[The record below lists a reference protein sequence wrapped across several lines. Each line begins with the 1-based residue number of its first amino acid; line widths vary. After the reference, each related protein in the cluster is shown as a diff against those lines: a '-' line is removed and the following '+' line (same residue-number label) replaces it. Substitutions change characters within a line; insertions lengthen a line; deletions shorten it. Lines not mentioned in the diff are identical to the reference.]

1 MTNPTQPLKVALIC
15 GKFSTGLHGS
25 IDAERLFEARALTG
39 SESSFFNLARG
50 LSELG
55 HSVDVFCD
63 VEKPLE
69 HCERLSG
76 ASVQHID
83 NDPGDF
89 YDAYVSLNEPDQF
102 RRLPRDVK
110 GLRIVQQQLNDFPY
124 CMEGFDDFVDIY
136 AFLAPVHRDHLLNV
150 TPQIQK
156 KKAWWIPNSIN
167 PEISAKFA
175 GLPKVPYSM
184 AWCSSPDRGLHR
196 LLEIWPY
203 IRKELPEATLKIFY
217 RFEPWYESFKDHHTP
232 IGARARY
239 IGECLDRLGRDGENG
254 VTLVGA
260 VPNVKLAEE
269 LARTQILPYT
279 CDCITFTEGFSV
291 SIMDACAAG
300 AVPIITDTDAIG
312 DIYRDIAVVLPTN
325 PGEHIH
331 LWVETIKAVA
341 DDSGYRN
348 VLIQR
353 ARKFAAR
360 FGRMQVAKLWE
371 TLIAT
376 NITRKANP
384 SFEAMPQSI
393 KDYATPLG
401 DEAPPD
407 QHRFDPVSAPE
418 PSNEPA
424 PEPRGAEPS
433 ASPAASQVAQPEA
446 HDAPYHKGPSVR
458 LSRGPLVSVVMPAY
472 RPGGMDITLDGLSKQ
487 TCKDFEL
494 IIVDSRYERRHE
506 ALMDFA
512 DQYNVPLIHAPEH
525 RRNSKWIVYC
535 AAMNTGFALARGE
548 YVLMLHDFTWVP
560 PDWIE
565 KHLAA
570 HEGKPNLYVTA
581 DNLHVDMPEVLFKRP
596 FTPADMDE
604 ANRQKTSVD
613 EIFHGGIVDELAFFK
628 DGLFSGDWLPLPI
641 GPQQWQSELTARF
654 RAGHKPDVD
663 WPHLSN
669 DSIRREHLLKLNGF
683 DERFD
688 FCRSVADQNFALRAH
703 MAGLEIG
710 FIENLVTMPNP
721 RFMAR
726 TLPYG
731 SDKERV
737 EGRWNT
743 EDGIEYDKLIAETG
757 NFFADNPFMLQN
769 LSVELEP
776 WREYDAIRVARDIP
790 DIAYWRR
797 PIRPQ
802 TPPMIELVQLVA
814 KR

>member
-1 MTNPTQPLKVALIC
+1 MNPTKPLKVALMC
-15 GKFSTGLHGS
+15 GKWSTGLHGA
-25 IDAERLFEARALTG
+25 IDAQRLFEARALTG

-50 LSELG
+50 LAELG
-55 HSVDVFCD
+55 HTVDTYCD
-63 VEKPLE
+63 VVKPLE
-69 HCERLSG
+69 HCDRLAG
-76 ASVQHID
+76 ASVRHID
-83 NDPGDF
+83 NDPGGD
-89 YDAYVSLNEPDQF
+89 YDAYISLNEPDQF
-102 RRLPRDVK
+102 RRLPSNVR

-124 CMEGFDDFVDIY
+124 AMEGFDDFVDIY
-136 AFLAPVHRDHLLNV
+136 AFLAPVHRKHLLSV
-150 TPQIQK
+150 TPQIRGN
-156 KKAWWIPNSIN
+156 KAWWIPNSIN

-175 GLPKVPYSM
+175 GLPKVRHSM

-196 LLEIWPY
+196 LLEMWPY
-203 IRKELPEATLKIFY
+203 IRKEIPEATLKIFY
-217 RFEPWYESFKDHHTP
+217 RFQPWYDAYKDHHTP

-239 IGECLDRLGRDGENG
+239 IGECLDRLGRDGEKG

-269 LARTQILPYT
+269 LARTEILPYT
-279 CDCITFTEGFSV
+279 CDCVTFTEGFSV

-300 AVPIITDTDAIG
+300 AVPIISDTDAIG
-312 DIYRDIAVVLPTN
+312 DIYRGVASVI
-325 PGEHIH
+325 PGKPGDHIEA
-331 LWVETIKAVA
+331 WVKEIKKVTT
-341 DDSGYRN
+341 DEEYRQ
-348 VLIQR
+348 VLINR
-353 ARKFAAR
+353 ARKFAVR
-360 FGRMQVAKLWE
+360 FGRTQVAKLWE
-371 TLIAT
+371 ILIT
-376 NITRKANP
+376 NNLERKTNP
-384 SFEAMPQSI
+384 TFQAMPQSVN
-393 KDYATPLG
+393 DYATPVG
-401 DEAPPD
+401 EAAPPN

-418 PSNEPA
+418 PQSDPPA
-424 PEPRGAEPS
+424 SASTPETLT
-433 ASPAASQVAQPEA
+433 SPAASQAPQSQAPN
-446 HDAPYHKGPSVR
+446 APYQKGPTVR
-458 LSRGPLVSVVMPAY
+458 LSRGPLVSIVMPAY
-472 RPGGMDITLDGLSKQ
+472 RPGGMDITLDGLAKQ

-494 IIVDSRYERRHE
+494 IIIDSRYERRHE
-506 ALMDFA
+506 ALMNFA
-512 DQYNVPLIHAPEH
+512 DSYHVPLIHAPEH
-525 RRNSKWIVYC
+525 RRNGKWIVYC

-570 HEGKPNLYVTA
+570 HEGNDNLYITA
-581 DNLHVDMPEVLFKRP
+581 DNYHVDMPEVLFKRP
-596 FTPADMDE
+596 FAPADMNE
-604 ANRQKTSVD
+604 ANKQKTTLD
-613 EIFHGGIVDELAFFK
+613 EIFYGGVVDELAFFK
-628 DGLFSGDWLPLPI
+628 DGLFNGDWLPLPSS
-641 GPQQWQSELTARF
+641 PKQWQSQLTERF
-654 RAGHKPDVD
+654 KAGHKPDVD

-669 DSIRREHLLKLNGF
+669 DSIRREHILKLNGF

-688 FCRSVADQNFALRAH
+688 FCRSVADQNFAIRAH
-703 MAGLEIG
+703 LAGLEIG

-743 EDGIEYDKLIAETG
+743 EDGIEYDKIIAEAG

-797 PIRPQ
+797 PIRPE
-802 TPPMIELVQLVA
+802 TPPMIELVA